1 MSDILIR
8 KEHIFFLILDRS
20 TKRKTYPCCF
30 FHIRCVVSLDIMM
43 RADNILQLVVDN
55 HTWTLK
61 TELKFHLCS
70 NSDDVFLLKLLL
82 FTSCSKSLH
91 DISRDIPKRSEK
103 KKQQQ
108 KNKKTLNLLAISKLR
123 EKLLF
128 RIFGAWIYAEL

>member
-1 MSDILIR
+1 
-8 KEHIFFLILDRS
+8 
-20 TKRKTYPCCF
+20 
-30 FHIRCVVSLDIMM
+30 M

>member
-1 MSDILIR
+1 
-8 KEHIFFLILDRS
+8 
-20 TKRKTYPCCF
+20 
-30 FHIRCVVSLDIMM
+30 M

-103 KKQQQ
+103 KKTTTKKQ
-108 KNKKTLNLLAISKLR
+108 KNFESFSYIKVEGEIAI
-123 EKLLF
+123 
-128 RIFGAWIYAEL
+128 

>member
-1 MSDILIR
+1 MRDILIR

-30 FHIRCVVSLDIMM
+30 FHIRCVLSLDIMM

-103 KKQQQ
+103 KTTTKKQ
-108 KNKKTLNLLAISKLR
+108 KNFESFSYIKVEGEIAI
-123 EKLLF
+123 
-128 RIFGAWIYAEL
+128 